1 MEQWYINTIIFI
13 PVQFKCNC
21 RCLNQRQ
28 LEHLATL
35 KCVLKLAKWLCIDI
49 IIQVLSTNNKTRHH
63 IWEQFHSSMTTNDF
77 NPSFKIIVN
86 EWGTKQVNHLHFKY
100 NSLGWFIMFSS
111 ISFPFWMHLLV
122 TKCQPGWVPTC
133 LLKKHFLSY
142 LALYAKTNHQ
152 TFGKY
157 LPVII
162 DFANS
167 CQNDFFQTW

>member
-77 NPSFKIIVN
+77 NPSFKIVN

-100 NSLGWFIMFSS
+100 NSLGWFICLVAFL
-111 ISFPFWMHLLV
+111 FHFWMHLLV
-122 TKCQPGWVPTC
+122 TKCQPGWFPTC

-142 LALYAKTNHQ
+142 LVLYAKTNHQ

-162 DFANS
+162 AFANS
-167 CQNDFFQTW
+167 RQNDFFQTW

>member
-1 MEQWYINTIIFI
+1 MIMHWYY
-13 PVQFKCNC
+13 K
-21 RCLNQRQ
+21 
-28 LEHLATL
+28 
-35 KCVLKLAKWLCIDI
+35 
-49 IIQVLSTNNKTRHH
+49 VLSTNDKTGHH
-63 IWEQFHSSMTTNDF
+63 IWEQFHSSMTANDF
-77 NPSFKIIVN
+77 NPSFKIVN

-100 NSLGWFIMFSS
+100 NSLGWFICLVAFL
-111 ISFPFWMHLLV
+111 FHFWMHLLV

-133 LLKKHFLSY
+133 LLKKHFLLY